1 MIPEVQGLRCIA
13 ILMIIYFH
21 LPLILTSKYLEFHQK
36 ISRNFILSTGV
47 ELLFVL
53 AGFFL
58 MKSLSKME
66 KYNIPKIVD
75 NSIPQNS
82 NNLKIKIEILF
93 EFILKKFKRLA
104 PASYF

>member
-1 MIPEVQGLRCIA
+1 
-13 ILMIIYFH
+13 
-21 LPLILTSKYLEFHQK
+21 
-36 ISRNFILSTGV
+36 
-47 ELLFVL
+47 
-53 AGFFL
+53 